1 MKQEIVTSLVMFPRR
16 EQEIEIS
23 VILIP
28 MNEGLRLRSEVEEK
42 YNTSAKAL
50 PILSSIH

>member
-28 MNEGLRLRSEVEEK
+28 MNEGLRSEVEEK